1 MWELN
6 KNVST
11 ENSRVCDDGCVDDV
25 LYVVVVNFFKL
36 KNYQEVSVT

>member
-11 ENSRVCDDGCVDDV
+11 ENSRVCDDGCVDRC
-25 LYVVVVNFFKL
+25 VVCGGGELF
-36 KNYQEVSVT
+36 